1 MDQKQQ
7 QSNQDNYNS
16 NYDVLD
22 DSAKQE
28 QPKESEVVRAI
39 ERDMSLQEYE
49 NEKDYILQAIK
60 DYLKER
66 KYRDAQ
72 ELVYKY
78 RAAAKTDENFAVL
91 ARLTAQG
98 LESHSKFEKIDT
110 VLDATPEDDYQ
121 TRMSLCKRAL
131 KVEPDNE
138 KYKQELE
145 RCQKALGI
153 QASSKETSD
162 TKKTKRLFSI
172 PAFIWAFISAIWTLT
187 VSLILTPND
196 ATLSFLLTLALI
208 ALNTWLYSNHKSS
221 PIHQLGTKGKVLV
234 NIGVWIVGM
243 AIVIFFGIG
252 SVIVGK

>member
-16 NYDVLD
+16 NYDILD
-22 DSAKQE
+22 GSADRN

-39 ERDMSLQEYE
+39 ERDISLQEYE
-49 NEKDYILQAIK
+49 NDKEYILQAIK

-66 KYRDAQ
+66 KYDDAQ

-98 LESHSKFEKIDT
+98 LEAHSKFEKIDT
-110 VLDATPEDDYQ
+110 VLDATPDDDYQ
-121 TRMSLCKRAL
+121 TRISLCKRAL
-131 KVEPDNE
+131 KVEPGNE

-153 QASSKETSD
+153 FESAQEHISKQPTSNG
-162 TKKTKRLFSI
+162 LFD
-172 PAFIWAFISAIWTLT
+172 PGPRAWAIISALWTG
-187 VSLILTPND
+187 
-196 ATLSFLLTLALI
+196 LLTCFFFSEYGFLSGCLGIALI
-208 ALNTWLYSNHKSS
+208 VANTWLYSNHPSS
-221 PIHQLGTKGKVLV
+221 PIRQLGTVGKVLV
-234 NIGVWIVGM
+234 NIGVWCIAFCIIAVVS
-243 AIVIFFGIG
+243 A
-252 SVIVGK
+252 